1 MCKKKDKSQFAE
13 SFIRH
18 LKLEQYYKTD
28 PSDPTKREEF
38 WIDTLKT
45 RNPLGLNNI
54 DAYYQRMF
62 LHFRK
67 SLMFL
72 WENFIF
78 YVEPSFDF
86 FILRYFS
93 SKQVC
98 SFIYLFITY
107 LAYYCTGGQYL
118 GIYYQLLVTFI
129 IYIIIIIIF
138 IATIIITIIELLLLL
153 LLFILLCYFYLFL
166 HRATSSFCSPTTA
179 TLVVAWLLLFQLIC
193 NSMGIVSL
201 FSNIVSIILEHCFLF
216 IY

>member
-107 LAYYCTGGQYL
+107 LAYYCTGGQYP
-118 GIYYQLLVTFI
+118 GICYVLFVTFI
-129 IYIIIIIIF
+129 IYIIIIII
-138 IATIIITIIELLLLL
+138 IGTIIITII
-153 LLFILLCYFYLFL
+153 I
-166 HRATSSFCSPTTA
+166 T
-179 TLVVAWLLLFQLIC
+179 
-193 NSMGIVSL
+193 IVII
-201 FSNIVSIILEHCFLF
+201 IVIIIVIYTFMLFLF
-216 IY
+216 IPPQSHFQFLVTYYCYFNYRLAFIISFDL